1 MAYILKGNRSGTVRF
16 TPDLGTVTAEA
27 ATFSNK
33 VTSSQVESGGSI
45 NDHAVNDPI
54 KLNVGGITIGSSA
67 EDTLVRM
74 WQNKDLIEY
83 QGKRR
88 YSNMIITSLNISSS
102 TDNKNGF
109 AFTLQLQQIRFVTA
123 QSVNVAVGNSVLAKS
138 GSVTTSGN
146 TVKNG
151 GLVTTSNQT
160 VSNSSY
166 LKSVNAVVAKKNN
179 NSISSTRKTQ
189 SDSGYAR

>member
-1 MAYILKGNRSGTVRF
+1 MAYILKGDRSGTVRF

-67 EDTLVRM
+67 ADILVM
-74 WQNKDLIEY
+74 MCKNKDLIEY

-88 YSNMIITSLNISSS
+88 YSNMIITSLNISGS

-109 AFTLQLQQIRFVTA
+109 TFTLQLQQIRFVTA
-123 QSVNVAVGNSVLAKS
+123 QSVNIAVGNSVAAKS
-138 GSVTTSGN
+138 GFAASGS

-160 VSNSSY
+160 VSSSSY